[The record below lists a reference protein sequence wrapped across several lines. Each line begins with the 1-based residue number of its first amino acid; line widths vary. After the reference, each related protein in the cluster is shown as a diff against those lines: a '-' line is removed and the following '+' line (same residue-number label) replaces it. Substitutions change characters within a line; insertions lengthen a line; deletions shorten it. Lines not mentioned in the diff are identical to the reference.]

1 MRLNMTWDDEPSS
14 LANSSVFYAVIPA
27 ICLPIGCI
35 DFSINI
41 ILIAAHIRLK
51 FWRSAPALAYF
62 NMISVGAVSSLAAS
76 SLFIMRIVAGA
87 DHSTQ
92 SVKLFKAARI
102 LYNIE
107 LFSLG
112 SGLLSTS
119 LMAILRLSALALP
132 FHFVNVAQHK
142 YMLPLMVTSWILGSG
157 AAFTEHHFWDHDKHK
172 VLLYGWFVF
181 IGLTLS
187 LFVLALVI
195 LRPLRRHVDTVLRR
209 TAQKLFVLA
218 FFYMSCFV
226 AFGLMNV
233 FRHYVCMEKMWSD
246 REWTV
251 EFFCDYGNFLTV
263 IFVFPTLNSIAN
275 AVVIS
280 RAEQIQNELKS
291 WVNVCF
297 CRRGTMAYTRATFN
311 DRI

>member
-1 MRLNMTWDDEPSS
+1 MT
-14 LANSSVFYAVIPA
+14 
-27 ICLPIGCI
+27 
-35 DFSINI
+35 INI
-41 ILIAAHIRLK
+41 P
-51 FWRSAPALAYF
+51 FS
-62 NMISVGAVSSLAAS
+62 
-76 SLFIMRIVAGA
+76 
-87 DHSTQ
+87 
-92 SVKLFKAARI
+92 
-102 LYNIE
+102 E
-107 LFSLG
+107 LFALG

-181 IGLTLS
+181 IGLTLA
-187 LFVLALVI
+187 LFILALVI
-195 LRPLRRHVDTVLRR
+195 LRPLRRHVDKILRR

-233 FRHYVCMEKMWSD
+233 FRHYVCMEKMWND
-246 REWTV
+246 REWAV
-251 EFFCDYGNFLTV
+251 ELFCNYGNFLTI

-291 WVNVCF
+291 WVNVCC
-297 CRRGTMAYTRATFN
+297 CRRGAAAYTRATFN